1 MPPLSQRDN
10 LQKGWAEIATDIA
23 LERYLAKVVRQ
34 FAIDVSFEGYLDV
47 ALERC
52 LAKKRK

>member
-23 LERYLAKVVRQ
+23 LERYLAKGVRQ
-34 FAIDVSFEGYLDV
+34 FAIDVSFEGYR
-47 ALERC
+47 ANG
-52 LAKKRK
+52 